1 MVLLDT
7 IIQVLALPD
16 QDRLRLKMSPFLEPA
31 DHITGNDGDVR
42 LTAAERFN
50 GYLAIMN
57 LNPVSYKRH
66 RFPRELIAHAV
77 WLYIRFNL
85 SLREVD
91 EMLLE
96 RGIEVSYETIRRW
109 TLKFGPL
116 IARNLR
122 LRQVRSGDVWHLDE
136 VGIA

>member
-1 MVLLDT
+1 
-7 IIQVLALPD
+7 
-16 QDRLRLKMSPFLEPA
+16 MSGGVILGHDNAFNFLQTPSFS
-31 DHITGNDGDVR
+31 
-42 LTAAERFN
+42 ERT
-50 GYLAIMN
+50 
-57 LNPVSYKRH
+57 H
-66 RFPRELIAHAV
+66 CPRGLVVH
-77 WLYIRFNL
+77 RFNL

-122 LRQVRSGDVWHLDE
+122 LRQVRSGDGWHLDE
-136 VGIA
+136 VVVKISGSKYWLWRAVDQNGRYR